1 MPCLEHFPPNL
12 LEIPPATAGKKQNL
26 PRWNDM
32 KTRVLAM
39 TAAMIVMG
47 MLSALHAQT
56 VVISPEQEVVIQKY
70 VAAHTVT
77 SVDVPNVDVV
87 VGTALPETVE
97 LHRIDAPDV
106 TYSYVVVNGKTAIV
120 DPGTRKVIRIMN

>member
-1 MPCLEHFPPNL
+1 
-12 LEIPPATAGKKQNL
+12 
-26 PRWNDM
+26 M

-47 MLSALHAQT
+47 TSSVLHAQT
-56 VVISPEQEVVIQKY
+56 VVINPEQEVVIQKY
-70 VAAHTVT
+70 VTAHTVT

>member
-1 MPCLEHFPPNL
+1 
-12 LEIPPATAGKKQNL
+12 
-26 PRWNDM
+26 M

-47 MLSALHAQT
+47 TSSVLHAQT

-70 VAAHTVT
+70 VTAHTVT

-87 VGTALPETVE
+87 VGSALPETVE

>member
-1 MPCLEHFPPNL
+1 
-12 LEIPPATAGKKQNL
+12 
-26 PRWNDM
+26 
-32 KTRVLAM
+32 M
-39 TAAMIVMG
+39 TAAVIVLG
-47 MLSALHAQT
+47 SSSILHAQT

-70 VAAHTVT
+70 VTEHTLT

-120 DPGTRKVIRIMN
+120 DPGTRKIIRIMN

>member
-1 MPCLEHFPPNL
+1 
-12 LEIPPATAGKKQNL
+12 
-26 PRWNDM
+26 M

-47 MLSALHAQT
+47 TSSVLHAQT

-70 VAAHTVT
+70 VTAHTVT

-87 VGTALPETVE
+87 VGTALPE
-97 LHRIDAPDV
+97 
-106 TYSYVVVNGKTAIV
+106 NGRAAQ
-120 DPGTRKVIRIMN
+120 D

>member
-1 MPCLEHFPPNL
+1 
-12 LEIPPATAGKKQNL
+12 
-26 PRWNDM
+26 M

-47 MLSALHAQT
+47 MSSVLHAQT

-70 VAAHTVT
+70 VTAHTVT

>member
-1 MPCLEHFPPNL
+1 
-12 LEIPPATAGKKQNL
+12 
-26 PRWNDM
+26 M

-47 MLSALHAQT
+47 TSSVLHAQT

-70 VAAHTVT
+70 VTAHTVT
-77 SVDVPNVDVV
+77 SVDVPDVDVV

>member
-1 MPCLEHFPPNL
+1 
-12 LEIPPATAGKKQNL
+12 
-26 PRWNDM
+26 M

-47 MLSALHAQT
+47 TSSVLHAQT
-56 VVISPEQEVVIQKY
+56 VVINPEQEVVIQKY
-70 VAAHTVT
+70 VTAHTVT

-106 TYSYVVVNGKTAIV
+106 TYSYVVVNGKTGIV

>member
-1 MPCLEHFPPNL
+1 
-12 LEIPPATAGKKQNL
+12 
-26 PRWNDM
+26 M

-47 MLSALHAQT
+47 MSSVLHAQT

-70 VAAHTVT
+70 VTAHTVT

-120 DPGTRKVIRIMN
+120 DPGT

>member
-1 MPCLEHFPPNL
+1 
-12 LEIPPATAGKKQNL
+12 
-26 PRWNDM
+26 M

-47 MLSALHAQT
+47 TSSVLHAQT

-70 VAAHTVT
+70 VTAHTVT
-77 SVDVPNVDVV
+77 SVDVPDVDVV

-120 DPGTRKVIRIMN
+120 DPGTRKIIRIMN

>member
-1 MPCLEHFPPNL
+1 
-12 LEIPPATAGKKQNL
+12 
-26 PRWNDM
+26 
-32 KTRVLAM
+32 M

-47 MLSALHAQT
+47 TSSVLHAQT

-70 VAAHTVT
+70 VTAHTVT

-87 VGTALPETVE
+87 VGTALPETME

-106 TYSYVVVNGKTAIV
+106 TYSYVVINGKTAIV

>member
-1 MPCLEHFPPNL
+1 
-12 LEIPPATAGKKQNL
+12 
-26 PRWNDM
+26 
-32 KTRVLAM
+32 M

-47 MLSALHAQT
+47 TSSVLHAQT

-70 VAAHTVT
+70 VTAHTVT
-77 SVDVPNVDVV
+77 SVDVPDVDVV

-106 TYSYVVVNGKTAIV
+106 TYSYVVVNGKTAVV

>member
-1 MPCLEHFPPNL
+1 
-12 LEIPPATAGKKQNL
+12 
-26 PRWNDM
+26 
-32 KTRVLAM
+32 M

-47 MLSALHAQT
+47 MSSALHAQT

>member
-1 MPCLEHFPPNL
+1 
-12 LEIPPATAGKKQNL
+12 
-26 PRWNDM
+26 M

-47 MLSALHAQT
+47 TSSVLYAQT

-70 VAAHTVT
+70 VTAHTVT

>member
-1 MPCLEHFPPNL
+1 
-12 LEIPPATAGKKQNL
+12 
-26 PRWNDM
+26 M
-32 KTRVLAM
+32 KNRLLAM
-39 TAAMIVMG
+39 TATMIVLGTSNM
-47 MLSALHAQT
+47 LHAQT

-70 VAAHTVT
+70 VTAHTVT

-87 VGTALPETVE
+87 VGTSLPEAVE

-120 DPGTRKVIRIMN
+120 DPGTRKIIRIMN

>member
-1 MPCLEHFPPNL
+1 
-12 LEIPPATAGKKQNL
+12 
-26 PRWNDM
+26 M

-39 TAAMIVMG
+39 TAAIMVMG
-47 MLSALHAQT
+47 TSSALHAQT
-56 VVISPEQEVVIQKY
+56 VVISPEQDVVIQKY
-70 VAAHTVT
+70 VTAHTVT

-87 VGTALPETVE
+87 VGSALPEAVE

-120 DPGTRKVIRIMN
+120 DPGTRKIIRIMN

>member
-1 MPCLEHFPPNL
+1 
-12 LEIPPATAGKKQNL
+12 
-26 PRWNDM
+26 M

-39 TAAMIVMG
+39 TTAMIVMG
-47 MLSALHAQT
+47 MSSVLHAQT

-70 VAAHTVT
+70 VTAHTVT
-77 SVDVPNVDVV
+77 SVDVPDVDVV

>member
-1 MPCLEHFPPNL
+1 
-12 LEIPPATAGKKQNL
+12 
-26 PRWNDM
+26 
-32 KTRVLAM
+32 M
-39 TAAMIVMG
+39 TTAMIVMG
-47 MLSALHAQT
+47 MSSVLHAQT

-70 VAAHTVT
+70 VTAHTVT
-77 SVDVPNVDVV
+77 SVDVPDVDVV

>member
-1 MPCLEHFPPNL
+1 
-12 LEIPPATAGKKQNL
+12 
-26 PRWNDM
+26 M

-47 MLSALHAQT
+47 TSSVLHAQT

-70 VAAHTVT
+70 VTAHTVT

-87 VGTALPETVE
+87 VGTALPETME

-106 TYSYVVVNGKTAIV
+106 TYSYVVINGKTAIV

>member
-1 MPCLEHFPPNL
+1 
-12 LEIPPATAGKKQNL
+12 
-26 PRWNDM
+26 
-32 KTRVLAM
+32 M

-47 MLSALHAQT
+47 TSSVLHAQT
-56 VVISPEQEVVIQKY
+56 VVINPEQEVVIQKY
-70 VAAHTVT
+70 VTAHTVT

-106 TYSYVVVNGKTAIV
+106 TYSYVVVNGKTGIV